1 MRHDAP
7 VDALTQ
13 SDVRMVGPITRALT
27 TRQTRQNTESG
38 LSFQNPTKHEL
49 AVHEAGHAYAFAAL
63 CRLDAPFELG
73 LGRDETGNH
82 GWCNRRTLLL
92 RNMRLASVPPD
103 CLEGFQSMA
112 AAEIMIAIA
121 GPIAE
126 FRRRH
131 RSRFGGIFVVL
142 GNAELFLKPGVF
154 DVDGDFER
162 IRSTLDYIQAPDPL
176 ASFRRLIAACDEI
189 VARNWQ
195 SIILLSRRLLEA
207 GLLGEDELGDWF
219 EAHPAKLHPGPLTI

>member
-1 MRHDAP
+1 M
-7 VDALTQ
+7 
-13 SDVRMVGPITRALT
+13 
-27 TRQTRQNTESG
+27 
-38 LSFQNPTKHEL
+38 SFQNPTRHEL

-63 CRLDAPFELG
+63 CRLDTPYELG

-82 GWCNRRTLLL
+82 GWCNRRTLLH
-92 RNMRLASVPPD
+92 REVRLASVPPD
-103 CLEGFQSMA
+103 CMEGFQLMA
-112 AAEIMIAIA
+112 AAEIVIAIA
-121 GPIAE
+121 GSVAE

-131 RSRFGGIFVVL
+131 RSRLAGLLVIL
-142 GNAELFLKPGVF
+142 GNAEVFLKPDAF

-162 IRSTLDYIQAPDPL
+162 IRTTLDYIQAPDPL
-176 ASFRRLIAACDEI
+176 ASFRKLIGVCDDV

-219 EAHPAKLHPGPLTI
+219 EAHPARSHPDPLTV